1 MPPSGPPRGGELK
14 RCGYSLAARFPQGVL
29 ALSGCGH
36 TGEGRAARRGSSRN
50 RRRAAPRLSEPAPG
64 PSSRVEPAT

>member
-1 MPPSGPPRGGELK
+1 VRMFTCGPLPPRCPRPVGLRAHGG
-14 RCGYSLAARFPQGVL
+14 RS
-29 ALSGCGH
+29 
-36 TGEGRAARRGSSRN
+36 AARRGSSRN